1 MTSSPASGS
10 PSPGPGPAAPIP
22 DDDQDEANEQQ
33 LTMAASVIL
42 TNLPRNAYEALEGA
56 GDLAQAKVTIRLQ
69 PVGSAPALR
78 QRVFKITSTQRFSA
92 VVGFLRKKL
101 GLDPKDS
108 VFCYV
113 NSVFAPGLDEVV
125 GNLWRASTIAVSRAV
140 TLTS

>member
-1 MTSSPASGS
+1 MTSP
-10 PSPGPGPAAPIP
+10 PPGLVV
-22 DDDQDEANEQQ
+22 DDDNEETNEQQ

-42 TNLPRNAYEALEGA
+42 TNLPKNAHEALDGA
-56 GDLAQAKVTIRLQ
+56 GELTQAKVTIRLQ

-78 QRVFKITSTQRFSA
+78 QRVFKISSTQRFSA

-108 VFCYV
+108 IFCYV

-125 GNLWRASTIAVSRAV
+125 GNLWRAS
-140 TLTS
+140 